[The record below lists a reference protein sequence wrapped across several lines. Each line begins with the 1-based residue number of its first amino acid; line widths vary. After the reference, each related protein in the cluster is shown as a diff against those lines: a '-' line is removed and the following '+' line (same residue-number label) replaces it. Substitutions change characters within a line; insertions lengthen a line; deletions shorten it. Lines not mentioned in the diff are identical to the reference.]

1 MLLKARSGM
10 RQSDLTINHIVRSII
25 QTGCLAAAWALASL
39 ATYFLLP
46 KVTAY
51 MVFDI
56 TSGTIYTHVSSVGV
70 IVPLVSS
77 ERG

>member
-1 MLLKARSGM
+1 M
-10 RQSDLTINHIVRSII
+10 RQSDSTINYIVRNII
-25 QTGCLAAAWALASL
+25 QTGCLAAVWALAAL

-51 MVFDI
+51 MIFDI
-56 TSGTIYTHVSSVGV
+56 TSGTVYTNVSSVRFV
-70 IVPLVSS
+70 VPLVSS